1 MYPSEPFPHFVDDY
15 LAYLHE
21 VFPSQASLDGVHLHD
36 DLLED
41 LAEPPAE
48 AGHRA
53 DMRLDGGP
61 AQILEEIVMQV
72 HAVQAGLA
80 GEHLVKIGEVV
91 VDEVWKWLRWIH
103 A

>member
-1 MYPSEPFPHFVDDY
+1 M
-15 LAYLHE
+15 
-21 VFPSQASLDGVHLHD
+21 LDALGGRKVSGV
-36 DLLED
+36 D

-53 DMRLDGGP
+53 DMRVDGGA

-72 HAVQAGLA
+72 DAVQAGLA
-80 GEHLVKIGEVV
+80 GEHLVEIGEVV
-91 VDEVWKWLRWIH
+91 VDEVRKRLRWVH